1 MAKHNGHVP
10 ESKITERDL
19 KEIVD
24 YYIGEGIKTKTPQS
38 RKSILSFLPHFRE
51 YYEIQNVP
59 RKEWKYYHYGDNSYC
74 NFLTKMRRADMLIKV
89 YFKNKERGTL

>member
-10 ESKITERDL
+10 ESKITESDL
-19 KEIVD
+19 IEIVN
-24 YYIGEGIKTKTPQS
+24 YYIGEALKTTTAQS
-38 RKSILSFLPHFRE
+38 RKSIISFLPHFRE

-59 RKEWKYYHYGDNSYC
+59 RKEWKHYHYGDNAYC

-89 YFKNKERGTL
+89 YFRNKERGTL